1 MRPLTP
7 SRLRAAWILAIAVD
21 ALQLGLF
28 PVTGTLSTWVDKPLD
43 FAAMGILWYL
53 VGWHWALLPTF
64 VFELIPFVEL
74 APTWTAALWLI
85 SRKRKSQGML
95 GVSKERT

>member
-7 SRLRAAWILAIAVD
+7 ARIRIAWILAIAVD
-21 ALQLGLF
+21 ALQIGLF

-43 FAAMGILWYL
+43 LAAMGALWYL
-53 VGWHWALLPTF
+53 VGWHWSLLPTF
-64 VFELIPFVEL
+64 LFELVPFVEL

-85 SRKRKSQGML
+85 TRKRKAQGRL
-95 GVSKERT
+95 AF

>member
-1 MRPLTP
+1 MKPLTP
-7 SRLRAAWILAIAVD
+7 TRLRLAWILAIAVD
-21 ALQLGLF
+21 ALQIGLF

-43 FAAMGILWYL
+43 LAAMGALWYL

-64 VFELIPFVEL
+64 AFELAPFVEL

-85 SRKRKSQGML
+85 TRKRKAQGL
-95 GVSKERT
+95 IGTH